1 MPRRLEMVISQNGAA
16 TGRNQGACTYYL
28 IQTPTGVLYYVYID
42 AAADISFK
50 KSTDGGFTWSV
61 GTVVYT
67 GTAFNLSVWYD
78 KWSGLSS
85 GLIHCS
91 FVETVGHDCLYRTI
105 DTDSS
110 DTLSTTSTVIFAGT
124 SAVLAGSFMSI
135 TRSRGGN
142 VYCRTQ
148 IDNGTEGGF
157 FRLTN
162 ANVPNGVWDT
172 RTINE
177 AAATTDMMIL
187 MPGFATDNNDIIGIF
202 WDISTNEVSRQ
213 LYDDSANTWAET
225 LISASM
231 ADSPASVAFS
241 NFSAVPDL
249 TNSRIILT
257 AWNGVDT
264 LNADLQAWIITETAI
279 TALTNVVNNSVDD
292 QGLCA
297 ITLDLVTNYWYVF
310 YAGKSDGSET
320 WPTSMNMYYKV
331 STDAGTTWGA
341 ETLMTNQLYNLTG
354 IYTIPRLYIKPN
366 PIILSIDAN
375 ADEYRISVDI
385 TKPRARLQLGIT

>member
-1 MPRRLEMVISQNGAA
+1 
-16 TGRNQGACTYYL
+16 
-28 IQTPTGVLYYVYID
+28 
-42 AAADISFK
+42 
-50 KSTDGGFTWSV
+50 
-61 GTVVYT
+61 
-67 GTAFNLSVWYD
+67 
-78 KWSGLSS
+78 
-85 GLIHCS
+85 
-91 FVETVGHDCLYRTI
+91 
-105 DTDSS
+105 
-110 DTLSTTSTVIFAGT
+110 
-124 SAVLAGSFMSI
+124 MSI

-231 ADSPASVAFS
+231 ADSPASIAFS

-320 WPTSMNMYYKV
+320 WPTSMNMYYKI

-341 ETLMTNQLYNLTG
+341 ETLMTNQQYNLTG
-354 IYTIPRLYIKPN
+354 IYTVPRLYIKPN

-385 TKPRARLQLGIT
+385 TKPRARLQLGI